1 MQKFRDPL
9 NQQPGEK
16 HVKTSFVV
24 VDPVKVN
31 K

>member
-9 NQQPGEK
+9 NQQTGEK
-16 HVKTSFVV
+16 HVKSSFVV
-24 VDPVKVN
+24 VDPRKN